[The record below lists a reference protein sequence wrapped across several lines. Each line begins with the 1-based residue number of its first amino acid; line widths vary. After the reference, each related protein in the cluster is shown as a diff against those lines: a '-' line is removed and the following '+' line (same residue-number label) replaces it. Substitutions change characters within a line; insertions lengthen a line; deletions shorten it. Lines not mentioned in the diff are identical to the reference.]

1 MCICVIHENIKFLLD
16 VLSNEVTGLKNNLSE
31 YTSRMVCDENDE
43 DCMKSCCHS
52 CKRNFTR
59 KIMQKIMNKAKVISW
74 YQWTIVGGH
83 AEKKN
88 FSDMNERSIYFI
100 S

>member
-1 MCICVIHENIKFLLD
+1 MCLCIIHENINLLLNA
-16 VLSNEVTGLKNNLSE
+16 LSKEINGLKNDLSE
-31 YTSRMVCDENDE
+31 YTSKIVCDENDE
-43 DCMKSCCHS
+43 HCMKSCCHI

-59 KIMQKIMNKAKVISW
+59 NIMQKIMNKAKVISW
-74 YQWTIVGGH
+74 YQWTTAGGR

-88 FSDMNERSIYFI
+88 FSGINERLTCFI